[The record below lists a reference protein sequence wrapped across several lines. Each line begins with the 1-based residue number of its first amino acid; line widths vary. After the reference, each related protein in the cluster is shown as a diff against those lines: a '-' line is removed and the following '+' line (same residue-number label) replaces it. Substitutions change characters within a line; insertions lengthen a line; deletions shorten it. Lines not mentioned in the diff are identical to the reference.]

1 MSDLLVITGQGASL
15 GFQTAGLETLEVDAK
30 TDISGLL
37 LGLQAGA
44 RYGLIAIEENLLEK
58 VSANAMKR
66 LRKKGLPVIIPIN
79 LPMRWGE
86 AEAGESP
93 VVRLIRRAIGYQ
105 IKLKR

>member
-1 MSDLLVITGQGASL
+1 MSDFLVITGQGASL
-15 GFQTAGLETLEVDAK
+15 GFQTAGVETLEVDGAA
-30 TDISGLL
+30 DMSGLL
-37 LGLQAGA
+37 LDLQEEGK
-44 RYGLIAIEENLLEK
+44 YGLIAIELALLDK

-79 LPMRWGE
+79 LPQMWGE

-93 VVRLIRRAIGYQ
+93 VLRLIRRAIGYQ

>member
-1 MSDLLVITGQGASL
+1 MSDLLVITGQGSSL
-15 GFQTAGLETLEVDAK
+15 GFQTAGLETLEVDQKA
-30 TDISGLL
+30 DLSGLL
-37 LGLQAGA
+37 LGLQAEG
-44 RYGLIAIEENLLEK
+44 RYGLIAVEEALLDK

-79 LPMRWGE
+79 LPVKWGE

>member
-1 MSDLLVITGQGASL
+1 MSDFLVITGQGASL
-15 GFQTAGLETLEVDAK
+15 GFQTAGLETLEVDSK

-37 LGLQAGA
+37 LGLQSGA
-44 RYGLIAIEENLLEK
+44 KYGLIAIEEHLLEK
-58 VSANAMKR
+58 VSTNAMKR

-79 LPMRWGE
+79 LPMKWGE

-93 VVRLIRRAIGYQ
+93 VLRLIRRAIGYQ